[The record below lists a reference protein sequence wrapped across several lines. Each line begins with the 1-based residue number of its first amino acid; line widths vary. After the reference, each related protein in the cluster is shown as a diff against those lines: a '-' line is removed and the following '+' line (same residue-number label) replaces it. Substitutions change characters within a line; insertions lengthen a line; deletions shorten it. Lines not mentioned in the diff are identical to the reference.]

1 MQPRRPKVTVEEA
14 EIIALKALTFL
25 ASDESRLRRFLDLT
39 GLSAGELKAT
49 ASEASTLSAV
59 LDHLA
64 RDESLLLVFAAEAS
78 IEPEKVGPALDALS
92 SMAERS

>member
-1 MQPRRPKVTVEEA
+1 MRPRPKVTLQEA

-25 ASDESRLRRFLDLT
+25 AADEVRLGRFLDLT
-39 GLSAGELKAT
+39 GMSAAELKAR

-59 LDHLA
+59 LDYLT

-78 IEPEKVGPALDALS
+78 LEPEKVGPALDALS
-92 SMAERS
+92 SMAEGS